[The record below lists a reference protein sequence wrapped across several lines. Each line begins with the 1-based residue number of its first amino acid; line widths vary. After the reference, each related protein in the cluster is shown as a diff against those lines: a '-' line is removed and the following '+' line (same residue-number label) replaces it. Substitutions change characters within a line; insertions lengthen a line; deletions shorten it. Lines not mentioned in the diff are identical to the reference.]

1 MMATPWSSNITPSA
15 RSCLTHDWPTS
26 LRSAGT
32 TGERRSVRLRYIAR
46 EITLTVAMQRVEA
59 DKVALA
65 RRAVVFPHA
74 EVQQLVALAIVSARK
89 GLRGRRVGIE

>member
-1 MMATPWSSNITPSA
+1 M
-15 RSCLTHDWPTS
+15 
-26 LRSAGT
+26 
-32 TGERRSVRLRYIAR
+32 
-46 EITLTVAMQRVEA
+46 AMQRVEA